1 MRQCTILS
9 LDSASPSSRQCAKRA
24 SRFCKHTAGMQ
35 TRNGCGFWYGDHNI
49 SVPSAHLFY
58 WCSMIMMV
66 CSSEDRRSAS
76 RDGVISPVKTT
87 HYAKQ
92 RPSSRRRVAIRPT
105 WYIVQQNNTFVEPT
119 PDLPS
124 TTNVCPLSWYIY
136 VVHTAKQL
144 LPNCA
149 TGCHRRGYPL
159 KLIDIKLDKGK
170 QRKQAVVLVV
180 SSS

>member
-1 MRQCTILS
+1 MRTDVLPRVTVSYHQS
-9 LDSASPSSRQCAKRA
+9 EQ
-24 SRFCKHTAGMQ
+24 HTTQ
-35 TRNGCGFWYGDHNI
+35 
-49 SVPSAHLFY
+49 
-58 WCSMIMMV
+58 
-66 CSSEDRRSAS
+66 S
-76 RDGVISPVKTT
+76 RD
-87 HYAKQ
+87 
-92 RPSSRRRVAIRPT
+92 RLVAGELRSGRLGT
-105 WYIVQQNNTFVEPT
+105 LFNKNNTFVEPT